1 LNFENLKKKGLIM
14 DIERLEFNKQEIVFL
29 KNAFEQSAIMPRI
42 ASLIVHG
49 SSLHYPL
56 TPGEK
61 DSDIDLELI
70 LTSDCSTDLN
80 NIREI
85 VKSSTVRVECQLRYL
100 DEIKSGLIFQS
111 AYKLFM
117 YFAYANGASLIGE
130 NIYEQLVRGIS
141 EIDVKRSILLSAQ
154 IAFKDIRKLFLGG
167 SNEYNVNKGIMQV
180 FRLICM
186 FDGAVDYRKLGC
198 VDYFEHQNE
207 AFVSSILLKY
217 EKLLDEQDVLTL
229 KKFVRYYQSRRF
241 LYEVFLVV
249 NKIVNFF
256 SKNFERGLL

>member
-1 LNFENLKKKGLIM
+1 M
-14 DIERLEFNKQEIVFL
+14 DIERLEFNKQEIAFL
-29 KNAFEQSAIMPRI
+29 KNAFERSAIMPRI
-42 ASLIVHG
+42 ISLIVHG
-49 SSLHYPL
+49 SSLYYPL
-56 TPGEK
+56 AFGEK

-70 LTSDCSTDLN
+70 LTSDHSTDLK

-100 DEIKSGLIFQS
+100 DEIKSGLIFQ
-111 AYKLFM
+111 ATYKLFM
-117 YFAYANGASLIGE
+117 YFAYANGISLVGE
-130 NIYEQLVRGIS
+130 NIYDQLIQNIA
-141 EIDVKRSILLSAQ
+141 EKDVKQSILLSAQ

-167 SNEYNVNKGIMQV
+167 SNEYNVNKGVMQV

-186 FDGAVDYRKLGC
+186 FDGLVDYKKLGC

-207 AFVSSILLKY
+207 AFVSLILSAY
-217 EKLLDEQDVLTL
+217 EKLLNEQDAQTL

-241 LYEVFLVV
+241 LDEVIPVV